1 VSAVRVPSDRL
12 ADHPR
17 CPACKAELFPGTP
30 LKLDAANF
38 TQVMARAELP
48 VLVDFWAPWC
58 GPCLRFAPVLE
69 RAAATFSPRVIVAK
83 LDTET
88 APELATR
95 LGIRSIPTL
104 ILFRGGR
111 ELARVS
117 GAMPEAQL
125 ARWVGGALGWTQA
138 A

>member
-1 VSAVRVPSDRL
+1 VPSDRL

-17 CPACKAELFPGTP
+17 CPACKAGLFPGTP
-30 LKLDAANF
+30 LALDAAKF
-38 TQVMARAELP
+38 AQVTARTDLP

-69 RAAATFSPRVIVAK
+69 RAAATLSPRVIVAK
-83 LDTET
+83 VDTEA

-125 ARWVGGALGWTQA
+125 AQWLGGALGWSQA